1 MLIKLAVC
9 LCSVIGML
17 LLYMVDKMAVVTSAK
32 KEKNSSLSVLAV
44 SFFKKYATR
53 EIMWRVPVEELKLHS
68 LPESLCFRLHKKK
81 KNQFNFTDHMGGRN
95 FFLSLPSS
103 LLCAYLK
110 NNLVCEME

>member
-68 LPESLCFRLHKKK
+68 LPESLCFRLHKKIK
-81 KNQFNFTDHMGGRN
+81 KINSISRTTWVVVI
-95 FFLSLPSS
+95 FFYHCPLAY
-103 LLCAYLK
+103 CAHI
-110 NNLVCEME
+110 